1 MTELL
6 DNRYEIIR
14 RLGSGGMADVYLA
27 RDTQLGRQ
35 VAIKM
40 LYKRYARD
48 EEFVA
53 RFRREAQS
61 AAALNHP
68 HIVSIYDRGEAEDS
82 YYIAMEYLEGRSLKD
97 VINEEGPLQP
107 AVAIDYAEQMLRAL
121 QFAHENNVI
130 HRDIKPHN
138 IVINDRGQLKVTD
151 FGIARA
157 GSSPSVTE
165 TGSII
170 GTAQYLSPE
179 QAKGKAVEQSSD
191 LYSLGI
197 VLYEM
202 LTGRVPFEGENPVA
216 IALKH
221 LSDEPVPPQALVPEI
236 PDNLNAVVMR
246 ALAKD
251 PRDRYPGAEEFLADL
266 ERCRQDLPVVAPLPA
281 DDTART
287 SVLSAGAV
295 AAAAG
300 ADTGVTT
307 IKRAS
312 PANAEQKKKA
322 ARRKKILYAI
332 IAAVALLAIAAGVYF
347 LAFAQTQG
355 TIEVPDVVGLER
367 AQAEDA
373 IRALNLR
380 PELDA
385 EEFSETVPAGRV
397 IRQNPEKGAKL
408 RESGTVRLVI
418 SRGSSRVAVPDIMGQ
433 TAAFAE
439 SKLREAGL
447 NPDRQPD
454 VFSETVPEGSVISQ
468 DPAAGSQ
475 LQKGSSVKYVV
486 SKGAQPPK
494 EVDVP
499 DVKNLTIDQASA
511 RLSQEGLVLGTTTE
525 QYSETVGL
533 GKVISQSPG
542 SGQKATEGSSVDV
555 VVSLGP
561 QPTMV
566 TVPSVIT
573 MSKNDAENA
582 ILAKGLVPFVSELSN
597 PDPTTHGFAY
607 NQDPASGTKVEEGST
622 VIIYVGKP

>member
-35 VAIKM
+35 VAIKV

-97 VINEEGPLQP
+97 VINEEGPLEP
-107 AVAIDYAEQMLRAL
+107 ARSIDYAEQMLRAL

-221 LSDEPVPPQALVPEI
+221 LSDEPVPPQALVPDI

-287 SVLSAGAV
+287 SVISAAAV
-295 AAAAG
+295 AAAA
-300 ADTGVTT
+300 DDRGVTT
-307 IKRAS
+307 VTRAS
-312 PANAEQKKKA
+312 SASVEQKKS
-322 ARRKKILYAI
+322 ARRKKIIYAL
-332 IAAVALLAIAAGVYF
+332 IALIALIAIAAGVYF
-347 LAFAQTQG
+347 LAFAQNAG

-373 IRALNLR
+373 IRALKLK
-380 PELDA
+380 PELEA
-385 EEFSETVPAGRV
+385 EENSETVPAGRV

-408 RESGTVRLVI
+408 KENGTVRLVI
-418 SRGSSRVAVPDIMGQ
+418 SRGSSKVAVPDIMGQ

-454 VFSETVPEGSVISQ
+454 VFSETAPEGSIISQ
-468 DPAAGSQ
+468 DPAAGTPV
-475 LQKGSSVKYVV
+475 QKGSSVKYVV

-494 EVDVP
+494 EVNVP
-499 DVKNLTIDQASA
+499 DLKNLTVDQASA
-511 RLSQEGLVLGTTTE
+511 RLAQEGLVLGTTTE
-525 QYSETVGL
+525 QYSETVGVD
-533 GKVISQSPG
+533 KVISQSPG
-542 SGQKATEGSSVDV
+542 AGQKATEGSSVNV
-555 VVSLGP
+555 VISLGP
-561 QPTMV
+561 QPKMV
-566 TVPSVIT
+566 NVPSVIT
-573 MSKNDAENA
+573 MSRSDAEAA
-582 ILAKGLVPFVSELSN
+582 ILAMGLVPFVSEVSN
-597 PDPTTHGFAY
+597 PDPATHGFVY
-607 NQDPASGTKVEEGST
+607 DQDPASGTKVKEGST
-622 VIIYVGKP
+622 VIIYVGKA